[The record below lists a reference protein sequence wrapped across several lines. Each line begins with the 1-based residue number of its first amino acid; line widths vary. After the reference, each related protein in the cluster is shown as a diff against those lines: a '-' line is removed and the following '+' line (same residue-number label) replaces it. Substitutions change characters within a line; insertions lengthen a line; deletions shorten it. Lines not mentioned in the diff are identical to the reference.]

1 MNHPSPSS
9 LAPGPLIIW
18 RFLDGKPGHE
28 NQSAG
33 LVQALRTSRPVE
45 AHDIPV
51 PGEIA
56 AFGAWLAGRF
66 PWGRTLPAPDLL
78 LGAGHATHWPLLAAR
93 RARGGRAVVLMRPT
107 LPLGCFDLCIVPAHD
122 RPRAADSV
130 WVTRGVLNRVRPGVA
145 KDPRQGLILIGGPSQ
160 HHAWS
165 TPGMVEQV
173 RAVVAHDAGR
183 RWVLTTSRRT
193 PADFLDTLRRQLDAG
208 IDSGI
213 DSRIDSGIDDG
224 RIELVPGE
232 TTAPDWLPAQLAWA
246 GAVWVSA
253 DSVSMVYEALT
264 SGAAVGLLE
273 VPARGRDRVVRG
285 VEALLDEG
293 LLTTYSQW
301 LDGAELRAPKQPFDE
316 AARAAREILAR
327 FFAADA
333 QAS

>member
-9 LAPGPLIIW
+9 LAPSPLIIW

-122 RPRAADSV
+122 RPRAADNV

-213 DSRIDSGIDDG
+213 DDG

-232 TTAPDWLPAQLAWA
+232 ATAPDWLPAQLAWA

-301 LDGAELRAPKQPFDE
+301 LEGAELRAPKQPFDE
-316 AARAAREILAR
+316 AARTAREILAR
-327 FFAADA
+327 FFAKDKSATE
-333 QAS
+333 STESTE

>member
-1 MNHPSPSS
+1 MHQPSPSS
-9 LAPGPLIIW
+9 LVPSPLIIW
-18 RFLDGKPGHE
+18 RFTDGKPGHE

-33 LVQALRTSRPVE
+33 LVQALRALRPVE
-45 AHDIPV
+45 AHHIPV

-56 AFGAWLAGRF
+56 AFGAWLLGRF

-78 LGAGHATHWPLLAAR
+78 IGAGHATHWPLLAAR

-107 LPLGCFDLCIVPAHD
+107 LPTGCFDLCAVPAHD
-122 RPRAADSV
+122 RPRAAANV
-130 WVTRGVLNRVRPGVA
+130 LVTRGVLNRVRPGVA

-165 TPGMVEQV
+165 TAGMVEQV

-193 PADFLDTLRRQLDAG
+193 PADFLDALRRQLDTG
-208 IDSGI
+208 IDSG
-213 DSRIDSGIDDG
+213 IDSGIDDG

-253 DSVSMVYEALT
+253 DSVSMIYEALT

-285 VEALLDEG
+285 VEALVDEG

-301 LDGAELRAPKQPFDE
+301 LEGAELRAPKQPFDE
-316 AARAAREILAR
+316 AARTAREIVAR

>member
-1 MNHPSPSS
+1 MNHPSPSF
-9 LAPGPLIIW
+9 LAPSPLIIW

-93 RARGGRAVVLMRPT
+93 RTRGGRAVVLMRPT

-122 RPRAADSV
+122 HPRAADNV

-193 PADFLDTLRRQLDAG
+193 PADFLDALRRQLDAG
-208 IDSGI
+208 
-213 DSRIDSGIDDG
+213 IDSGIDDG

-273 VPARGRDRVVRG
+273 VPARGRARVVRG
-285 VEALLDEG
+285 VEALVD
-293 LLTTYSQW
+293 
-301 LDGAELRAPKQPFDE
+301 
-316 AARAAREILAR
+316 
-327 FFAADA
+327 
-333 QAS
+333 

>member
-1 MNHPSPSS
+1 MSF
-9 LAPGPLIIW
+9 APAPRPLILW

-33 LVQALRTSRPVE
+33 LVQALRALRPVE

-107 LPLGCFDLCIVPAHD
+107 LSLGCFDLCIVPGHD
-122 RPRAADSV
+122 RPRAADNV
-130 WVTRGVLNRVRPGVA
+130 LVTRGVLNRVRPGVA

-165 TPGMVEQV
+165 TPSMVEQV

-193 PADFLDTLRRQLDAG
+193 PADFLDALRVQV
-208 IDSGI
+208 DSGI
-213 DSRIDSGIDDG
+213 DAGVDAGVDDG

-253 DSVSMVYEALT
+253 DSVSMIYEALT

-285 VEALLDEG
+285 VEALVDEG

-301 LDGAELRAPKQPFDE
+301 LEGAELRAPKRPFDE
-316 AARAAREILAR
+316 AARAAREVLAR
-327 FFAADA
+327 FFAKDESATENTENTE
-333 QAS
+333 

>member
-1 MNHPSPSS
+1 
-9 LAPGPLIIW
+9 
-18 RFLDGKPGHE
+18 
-28 NQSAG
+28 
-33 LVQALRTSRPVE
+33 VQALRALRPVE

-122 RPRAADSV
+122 RPRAADNV

-213 DSRIDSGIDDG
+213 DSGIDHG

-293 LLTTYSQW
+293 LLTTYPQW
-301 LDGAELRAPKQPFDE
+301 LAGAELRAPKQPFDE

-327 FFAADA
+327 FFAKDESATENTEGTE
-333 QAS
+333 